1 MEQIEI
7 DRQEAEP
14 IAERLKSLACVEC
27 VRGWLK
33 TYEGE
38 TGPIADIIYRGTLG
52 LITSELQERL
62 LGEVKAV
69 QQGDEG

>member
-38 TGPIADIIYRGTLG
+38 NGPIADIMYCGTLG

-62 LGEVKAV
+62 LGEVMAV